1 MSLGEFC
8 PWTFSIIFSLF
19 IDRFRKIRS
28 QNDHQNTQH
37 ILLYLELKIEILKSA
52 CMHTQYVQKL
62 GEIGRACTQVNLGQI
77 TIMNQI
83 YSEAHSHDYF
93 EPSFAKIRSLFK
105 KIQIKWQNVLLPIR
119 KAPLCICNIKIH
131 T

>member
-8 PWTFSIIFSLF
+8 YWTFSIIFSLF
-19 IDRFRKIRS
+19 IDRFRKLIS
-28 QNDHQNTQH
+28 QNDLQNTQH
-37 ILLYLELKIEILKSA
+37 ILLYLKLKIENLKCA
-52 CMHTQYVQKL
+52 CVHTQYVQKL
-62 GEIGRACTQVNLGQI
+62 GVIGCVRTHVNLGQI

-105 KIQIKWQNVLLPIR
+105 KI
-119 KAPLCICNIKIH
+119 
-131 T
+131 

>member
-37 ILLYLELKIEILKSA
+37 LLLYLKLKIEILKCA
-52 CMHTQYVQKL
+52 CVHSQYVQKF
-62 GEIGRACTQVNLGQI
+62 GVNERACTHVNLGQI

-83 YSEAHSHDYF
+83 YSEAHSHDYV
-93 EPSFAKIRSLFK
+93 EPSFTKIRSLFK
-105 KIQIKWQNVLLPIR
+105 GTVWWKQFLPFFHKIG
-119 KAPLCICNIKIH
+119 
-131 T
+131 